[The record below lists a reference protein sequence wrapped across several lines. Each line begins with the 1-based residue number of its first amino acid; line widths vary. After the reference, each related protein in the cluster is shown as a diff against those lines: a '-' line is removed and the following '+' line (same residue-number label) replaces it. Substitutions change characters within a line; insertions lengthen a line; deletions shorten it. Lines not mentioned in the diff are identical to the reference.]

1 MRAAKVRIGCLWR
14 YSRAMPI
21 RGSKPG
27 AENAETVALQALAW
41 LAGEED
47 HLARFMGLAGL
58 SVDELRA
65 RAAEPAFLGGVLD
78 FVLENEALLLAFA
91 EAAGLKPEA
100 VARVRRQLPGAP
112 VWE

>member
-1 MRAAKVRIGCLWR
+1 MRAAKVRTGCLWR

-21 RGSKPG
+21 RQSKPG
-27 AENAETVALQALAW
+27 NENAETIALQALAW
-41 LAGEED
+41 LAREED

-65 RAAEPAFLGGVLD
+65 RASEPAFLGGVLD
-78 FVLENEALLLAFA
+78 FVLENEALLVAFA
-91 EAAGLKPEA
+91 EAAELKPEA

-112 VWE
+112 IWD

>member
-1 MRAAKVRIGCLWR
+1 
-14 YSRAMPI
+14 MPI
-21 RGSKPG
+21 RQSNPA
-27 AENAETVALQALAW
+27 AENAETIALQALAW
-41 LAGEED
+41 LASEED

-65 RAAEPAFLGGVLD
+65 RASEPAFLGGVLD
-78 FVLENEALLLAFA
+78 FVLENEALLVAFA
-91 EAAGLKPEA
+91 QAAELKPEA